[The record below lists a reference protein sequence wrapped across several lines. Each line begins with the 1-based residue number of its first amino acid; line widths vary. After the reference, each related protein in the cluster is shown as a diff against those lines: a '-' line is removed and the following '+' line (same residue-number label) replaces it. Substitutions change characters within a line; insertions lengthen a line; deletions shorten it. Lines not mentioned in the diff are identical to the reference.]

1 MTKILYAI
9 AILIVSSAT
18 GSMGQHRVEV
28 IITDIRDT
36 TGVIMVGFFSDA
48 DSFLK
53 KPLFGVNARP
63 NKGEIRVVFDK
74 VEPGPYAVSII
85 HDSNRNGKLD
95 SNFLGVPKEGFGFS
109 NYVIGSFGPPS
120 FEKATVNV
128 NTTTQVSIRLRY
140 M

>member
-1 MTKILYAI
+1 MTKILYVITA
-9 AILIVSSAT
+9 LIVSAVTASN
-18 GSMGQHRVEV
+18 GQHRIEV

-36 TGVIMVGFFSDA
+36 TGVVMVGLFSDA

-53 KPLFGVNARP
+53 KPASGVTARP
-63 NKGEIRVVFDK
+63 RKGEVRVVFDK
-74 VEPGPYAVSII
+74 VDPGTYAVSII

-109 NYVIGSFGPPS
+109 NNVMGSFGPPS
-120 FEKATVNV
+120 FEKATFNV